1 MVGCVRFNGACAR
14 EEGVPMNSL
23 LTGRLILIAEDEP
36 LIAFEIAQ
44 AFEAE
49 GARVIATRNLTGA
62 LAGVEDPNLSAA
74 ILDHALSDCDSTMVC
89 ARMKERNIPFVTY
102 SGYDQLGDR
111 YREGVHVKKPQSMS
125 VLVAAVKHLLTERQR
140 QT

>member
-1 MVGCVRFNGACAR
+1 
-14 EEGVPMNSL
+14 MNSP

-62 LAGVEDPNLSAA
+62 LAGVEDPELSAA

-89 ARMKERNIPFVTY
+89 ARMNERNIPFVTY

-125 VLVAAVKHLLTERQR
+125 VLVAAVKHLLTER
-140 QT
+140 